1 MYDEFMA
8 HRPYSDKIW
17 FSPRYVIQE
26 WANIERSGDKK
37 KIKRAR
43 EAWVCA
49 VAMTCHSKIEPV
61 EWWIQIP
68 QNDPPDVLAM
78 KLVPHV
84 KGLGNTMEQLQVEVF
99 EISEHDTEDIEK
111 SIERKLGEKD
121 YSGMTLIAFV
131 RRKQVFAHEKVA
143 TYIQNLK
150 PKALAIFLVANEA
163 TQGTNFS
170 FIGIFPQ
177 VFKYQCDWGAMCKVT
192 NQNDFTTATRGTK
205 VPEKTTDYTADTMT
219 LVP

>member
-1 MYDEFMA
+1 MA
-8 HRPYSDKIW
+8 HKPYSEKIW

-26 WANIERSGDKK
+26 WANIERSCDKK

-49 VAMTCHSKIEPV
+49 VAMTCHSKVEPT
-61 EWWIQIP
+61 EWWIQVP
-68 QNDPPDVLAM
+68 RNDPPDVLAM
-78 KLVPHV
+78 RTVLRLD
-84 KGLGNTMEQLQVEVF
+84 GLGNTMEQLQVEVF

-131 RRKQVFAHEKVA
+131 RRGQVFVHEKVA
-143 TYIQNLK
+143 AYIQNLK
-150 PKALAIFLVANEA
+150 PKALAIFLLANEE

-170 FIGIFPQ
+170 FMGIFPGT
-177 VFKYQCDWGAMCKVT
+177 FKYKCDWGLMCKSS
-192 NQNDFTTATRGTK
+192 NQDDFTTATRGTK
-205 VPEKTTDYTADTMT
+205 VPEKITDYTPDTMT
-219 LVP
+219 LIP